1 MRTLQQKP
9 KVLTQVEIP
18 PDLRAFLKEVAD
30 LIEVGDEATTIES
43 DDLIQCDYAYGGLCE
58 EGTDEYGFTYFPRKG
73 TKTTWDFVL
82 SAAQISE
89 VAADNIATL
98 ELWACTDDNCGSM
111 FPNSSWSC
119 SYCDYVDDDPPKIP
133 TGEFRSRRDWAL
145 AYFALNPDA
154 HPFEMIGAYNG
165 NDQLDDSLGY
175 FSLQEAM
182 EIQSAFQSGEK
193 NPEL

>member
-30 LIEVGDEATTIES
+30 LIEVGDELTTIES
-43 DDLIQCDYAYGGLCE
+43 GDLLQCDYAYGGLCE

-73 TKTTWDFVL
+73 RKTTWDFVL

-89 VAADNIATL
+89 VAADNITTL

-119 SYCDYVDDDPPKIP
+119 SCDYVDDDPPKLP
-133 TGEFRSRRDWAL
+133 TGEFRSRREWAL

-154 HPFEMIGAYNG
+154 HPLQMIGAYND
-165 NDQLDDSLGY
+165 NELFDDSLGY
-175 FSLQEAM
+175 FSLQEAS
-182 EIQSAFQSGEK
+182 EILSAFQSGEQPK
-193 NPEL
+193 N